1 MSREKGLGG
10 CQTPPMADTY
20 THGHHDSV
28 LRSHRWRT
36 VDNSA
41 AYLAAHLEP
50 GLDLLDVGCGP
61 ATLTADLARRVA
73 PGRVVGIDPA
83 PAVLAEAMI
92 NTADQ
97 PNVEIVA
104 GDVYRLPAAD
114 DSFDV
119 VHAHQVLQHL
129 TDPVAALGEMKRTC
143 RPDGVVAVRE
153 ADYGAMTWWPDLP
166 ALADWLD
173 LYQEVARANRAEPD
187 AGRRTAA
194 WAHAAGFEHVEAS
207 ASVWCFA
214 SPEEREWWGGL
225 WAERM
230 RESELARQ
238 ALAYGLAD
246 QSRLD
251 LIGAGWEKWAI
262 AEDGWFAVLHGEI
275 LCRPG

>member
-1 MSREKGLGG
+1 
-10 CQTPPMADTY
+10 
-20 THGHHDSV
+20 
-28 LRSHRWRT
+28 
-36 VDNSA
+36 
-41 AYLAAHLEP
+41 
-50 GLDLLDVGCGP
+50 
-61 ATLTADLARRVA
+61 
-73 PGRVVGIDPA
+73 
-83 PAVLAEAMI
+83 
-92 NTADQ
+92 
-97 PNVEIVA
+97 VA

-251 LIGAGWEKWAI
+251 LIGAGWEEWAI

>member
-1 MSREKGLGG
+1 
-10 CQTPPMADTY
+10 MADTY

-41 AYLAAHLEP
+41 AYLAPHLEP

-61 ATLTADLARRVA
+61 GTLTADLARRVA
-73 PGRVVGIDPA
+73 PGRVVGLDA
-83 PAVLAEAMI
+83 AASVLAEARA
-92 NTADQ
+92 NTSEQD
-97 PNVEIVA
+97 NVEIVA
-104 GDVYRLPAAD
+104 GDVYRLPAD
-114 DSFDV
+114 ENSYDV

-129 TDPVAALGEMKRTC
+129 TDPVAALVEMKRVC
-143 RPDGVVAVRE
+143 RPEGVVAVRE

-173 LYQEVARANRAEPD
+173 LYQKVARANRAEPD
-187 AGRRTAA
+187 AGRRVAA
-194 WAHAAGFEHVEAS
+194 WAHAAGFERIDS
-207 ASVWCFA
+207 TASVWCFA
-214 SPEEREWWGGL
+214 SPPEREWWGGL

-238 ALAYGLAD
+238 ALAYDLAD
-246 QSRLD
+246 RALLD
-251 LIGAGWEKWAI
+251 SIAAGWEEWAT

-275 LCRPG
+275 LGRPG